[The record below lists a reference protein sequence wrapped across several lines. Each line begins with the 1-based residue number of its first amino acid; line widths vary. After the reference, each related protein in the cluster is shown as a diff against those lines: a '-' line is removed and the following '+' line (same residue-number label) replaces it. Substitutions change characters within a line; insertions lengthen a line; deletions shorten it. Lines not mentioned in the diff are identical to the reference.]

1 MSESMAPDRKAW
13 MAKEREDA
21 VDEKRDVLSGVA
33 STIMCMGGV
42 VAEMLL
48 QEWPRHGMDISRMS
62 TGEEEARVIVYGTP
76 EQKCFARGIRD
87 FQASLMHMQHAL
99 EDMKQALKNMA
110 ELTGDPDV
118 EPEPKATEALKVAEG
133 WIQSMLLDTYMQ
145 PDRKKRRNSTNAILT
160 KAIVRAVEARCA
172 KLKQEEDGSE
182 MDDENAEAGAPDPER
197 KKRKLNLAP
206 PGGCEAAGYKPPLS
220 KSNGEGAAG
229 GAAFERHKVAE
240 ELNLRLESWKDVA
253 EQSAAPA
260 WASSPMV
267 FDSISQSAAE
277 AEERRLQPFAL
288 ENPPQRFNLSYA
300 IGRPLTAPE
309 PPRMLTKWELA
320 TILPEAAE
328 LHRKHME
335 VVKSLTLDK
344 IRDRARE
351 TTKEDLLWR
360 DLFDR
365 LQREGYPLY
374 TMTPIEERQPFI
386 GSHI

>member
-1 MSESMAPDRKAW
+1 MSDAKAPDRKTRLAQ
-13 MAKEREDA
+13 EREDA
-21 VDEKRDVLSGVA
+21 VDEKRDELCRVA

-42 VAEMLL
+42 VADMLL
-48 QEWPRHGMDISRMS
+48 REWPRHGMDISRMS

-110 ELTGDPDV
+110 ELTGDPDI

-133 WIQSMLLDTYMQ
+133 WIESMLLDTYMQ
-145 PDRKKRRNSTNAILT
+145 PDRKKRRNSTNAMLT
-160 KAIVRAVEARCA
+160 KGIVRAVEARCA

-182 MDDENAEAGAPDPER
+182 MDDANEEAGAPAPER
-197 KKRKLNLAP
+197 KKRKP
-206 PGGCEAAGYKPPLS
+206 VYYGREKM
-220 KSNGEGAAG
+220 
-229 GAAFERHKVAE
+229 AE
-240 ELNLRLESWKDVA
+240 ELNLQMPDCWKD
-253 EQSAAPA
+253 
-260 WASSPMV
+260 
-267 FDSISQSAAE
+267 ISQQST
-277 AEERRLQPFAL
+277 AEEEYNRLKPFPL

-300 IGRPLTAPE
+300 IGRPLTKPN

-320 TILPEAAE
+320 KLLPEAAE
-328 LHRKHME
+328 LHRQHMQ
-335 VVKSLTLDK
+335 VVASLTLDK

-374 TMTPIEERQPFI
+374 TMTPIADQQWFI